1 MPVYSAL
8 WTLPVGCLF
17 GIAVWPPVARWLALC
32 RRLVLTRA
40 GRREMLASRQKFTL
54 SLIAL
59 LLHPAPWLLAIG
71 VPWAVQRLRGAPT
84 GPLWLWFGAG
94 ALLGSLA
101 AYAWERWRAAA
112 HAVTQARSGPA

>member
-17 GIAVWPPVARWLALC
+17 GIAVWPPVARWLALF

-59 LLHPAPWLLAIG
+59 LLHPAPWLLVIG
-71 VPWAVQRLRGAPT
+71 VPYAAWRLWRDPT
-84 GPLWLWFGAG
+84 GPLWLWFACG
-94 ALLGSLA
+94 ALVGGA
-101 AYAWERWRAAA
+101 ALWAWGRRTRTPRPTGAL
-112 HAVTQARSGPA
+112 R